1 MNEIE
6 IRVKKESGL
15 AMPHCP
21 QISGSFF
28 FTTEKRE
35 VREYLSD
42 CFALQMPLFRVHSKE
57 I

>member
-28 FTTEKRE
+28 FTTENTRTQ
-35 VREYLSD
+35 R
-42 CFALQMPLFRVHSKE
+42 KE
-57 I
+57 RSGSI